1 MSDDAGYDDIAEEY
15 RRAKRLALFEVLEQ
29 TLLGAV
35 GNLEGR
41 SVLDLA
47 CGEGFN
53 TRRLKMSGAS
63 RVVGVDISAEMIRL
77 AQEEEVRAPL
87 GIDYVCRSASDLGEI
102 GTFDVVTAVFLL
114 NYARSRDE
122 LRAMCDEIYR
132 AVKPGQRFVSI
143 ADDGGRAALYPEAF
157 RDYGFA
163 YHAQLPMDDG
173 APMTLELRLDDEQW
187 LAIDIR
193 YYSQTTYEW
202 ALVQAGFAEIRWS
215 GVVMPASL
223 INEPRAGF
231 WGSLTGH
238 GPIALLQCRRPAHSL
253 TSA

>member
-187 LAIDIR
+187 LDRHPLLLTDHLRVGARPGRLCRDPMER
-193 YYSQTTYEW
+193 C
-202 ALVQAGFAEIRWS
+202 RC
-215 GVVMPASL
+215 AS
-223 INEPRAGF
+223 
-231 WGSLTGH
+231 
-238 GPIALLQCRRPAHSL
+238 IADQRTASRILGLPHRSRTHRPAAMPPPGS
-253 TSA
+253 